1 MVASGAMDA
10 RQPNAEG
17 SARRPMA
24 TPSQLH
30 ADLAELAFMLG
41 DWSGTGEGIWPP
53 GERFDYAED
62 VTFEFVGD
70 PFLLYAQ
77 RSWSLD
83 DGSPIHF
90 ERGFLRP
97 AGPGIVELLLAHPI
111 GITEVAVGTVD
122 EGLIE
127 LSSSAVSLA
136 PTASPVTELRRR
148 IQGRDDELSFELQ
161 MAMEGVE
168 LQWHVGSKLTRA

>member
-1 MVASGAMDA
+1 MEA
-10 RQPNAEG
+10 RQPNADG

-30 ADLAELAFMLG
+30 ADLAELAFLLG

-53 GERFDYAED
+53 GERIDYAED
-62 VTFEFVGD
+62 VTFAFVGD
-70 PFLLYAQ
+70 PRQLYAQ

-97 AGPGIVELLLAHPI
+97 AGLGIVELLLAHPI

-122 EGLIE
+122 GDLIE

-148 IQGRDDELSFELQ
+148 IQCRGDDLSFELQ

>member
-1 MVASGAMDA
+1 
-10 RQPNAEG
+10 
-17 SARRPMA
+17 MA
-24 TPSQLH
+24 APSHLH
-30 ADLAELAFMLG
+30 EDLAELSLLLG
-41 DWSGTGEGIWPP
+41 DWSGTGEGVWPP

-97 AGPGIVELLLAHPI
+97 AGPGNVELLLAHPI

-122 EGLIE
+122 DGVIE
-127 LSSSAVSLA
+127 LSSTAVSLA

-148 IQGRDDELSFELQ
+148 IKGRGDRLSFELQ

-168 LQWHVGSKLTRA
+168 LRWHLGSRSRALRPLLRRRGSACRAGTP

>member
-1 MVASGAMDA
+1 MEA

-24 TPSQLH
+24 TPTQLH
-30 ADLAELAFMLG
+30 EDLAELAFLLG
-41 DWSGTGEGIWPP
+41 DWSGTGEGIDLAARRAVRLRR
-53 GERFDYAED
+53 GRD
-62 VTFEFVGD
+62 VRSVGD

-77 RSWSLD
+77 RPWSLD

-111 GITEVAVGTVD
+111 GITEVAAGTVD
-122 EGLIE
+122 EG
-127 LSSSAVSLA
+127 
-136 PTASPVTELRRR
+136 
-148 IQGRDDELSFELQ
+148 
-161 MAMEGVE
+161 
-168 LQWHVGSKLTRA
+168 